1 VTTRMLHGPRVR
13 RVEWMPG
20 TDRLLGTCLCG
31 TTYEADDPIAM
42 WDWLLTHEEGHGGD
56 GAGRTPD
63 RPAPA
68 VRAAARRLT
77 RV

>member
-20 TDRLLGTCLCG
+20 TDRLLGTCFCG
-31 TTYEADDPIAM
+31 TTHEADDPIAM
-42 WDWLLTHEEGHGGD
+42 WDWLLSHEEGHGD

-63 RPAPA
+63 RPAGT
-68 VRAAARRLT
+68 RQLT